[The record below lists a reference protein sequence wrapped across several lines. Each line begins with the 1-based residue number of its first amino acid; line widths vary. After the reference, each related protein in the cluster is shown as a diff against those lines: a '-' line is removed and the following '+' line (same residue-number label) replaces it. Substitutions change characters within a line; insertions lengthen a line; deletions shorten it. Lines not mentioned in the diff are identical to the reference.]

1 MKSLIV
7 LSLTAAISLL
17 PYCNK
22 AMSQSSPAESRPAA
36 QTIEPFSA
44 KTLRSS
50 VQPVSTVGSRQ
61 DRSWE
66 EQGKASTG
74 ETISLSLDS
83 IQVMKRSLGLAKP
96 PGYFFQYRIGPDR
109 IHGMTS
115 CNGEFSTSRSGDRYG
130 RPIKPK
136 SEANQRMLDRVCS
149 YGVMTVQV
157 SSPTPVR
164 MGPEG
169 EIICSIKNNRNITL
183 YGQDGEWFYTDACRK
198 IGVIHSS
205 QIRS

>member
-1 MKSLIV
+1 MKAFIV
-7 LSLTAAISLL
+7 LSLAALSLL
-17 PYCNK
+17 PCNK
-22 AMSQSSPAESRPAA
+22 AMGQSSPAVIRPGA
-36 QTIEPFSA
+36 QTVEPLVGQTSRSGA
-44 KTLRSS
+44 K
-50 VQPVSTVGSRQ
+50 PASTVGSRQ

-83 IQVMKRSLGLAKP
+83 IQVMKRSLGLTKP

-109 IHGMTS
+109 IYGMTS

-130 RPIKPK
+130 RPIQPK

-149 YGVMTVQV
+149 YGVRAVQV
-157 SSPTPVR
+157 LTSPAPVR

-169 EIICSIKNNRNITL
+169 EIICSVKNNRNITL

-198 IGVIHSS
+198 VGVIHSS